1 MADTFTATALQ
12 EEALDA
18 LCWRVLG
25 ETDGVVER
33 ALELNRGLADRGV
46 LLAEGQTVILPVLGD
61 PYTPEREIVK
71 LWD

>member
-1 MADTFTATALQ
+1 MTFTATAQ
-12 EEALDA
+12 QGETLDA

-25 ETDGVVER
+25 ETDGVVEQ
-33 ALELNRGLADRGV
+33 ALELNRGLADQGA
-46 LLAEGQTVILPVLGD
+46 LLTEGQSVVLPVLAD